1 MALQLPAWDWNAI
14 GAFVGVVALV
24 VSVALYA
31 VGRKR
36 KRLAWCLE
44 AKTSIVRKP
53 KGAES
58 RLGVTFDGHPVA
70 NADLVLLRLRNSG
83 NQTIE
88 ATDFEDTL
96 RIHFDAD
103 DEAKEAP
110 RVLSVEPVKLSNP
123 AMQVKATIEDGRVI
137 VHPVLLNEGDSLQL
151 RIIGENLAHAKMGL
165 HGRLS
170 GIPALIQERP
180 GEQRSTQRAALLTGL
195 FVAFAALMMWQKT
208 QILVFQYA
216 VLPAMLGIMVVMTFL
231 MFKDPER
238 YRAMSQRVRL

>member
-1 MALQLPAWDWNAI
+1 MVDLAALDWNAI

-31 VGRKR
+31 MGRKR
-36 KRLAWCLE
+36 KRFAWCPE

-58 RLGVTFDGHPVA
+58 RLGVTFDGEPVA
-70 NADLVLLRLRNSG
+70 NADLVLLRLRNAG
-83 NQTIE
+83 NQTI
-88 ATDFEDTL
+88 AASDFEDTL
-96 RIHFDAD
+96 RLHFETGDAKD
-103 DEAKEAP
+103 AP

-123 AMQVKATIEDGRVI
+123 AMQVKVTIEAGRVV
-137 VHPVLLNEGDSLQL
+137 VHPVMLNEGDSLQL
-151 RIIGENLAHAKMGL
+151 RIIGENLAQAKL
-165 HGRLS
+165 ALQGRLS
-170 GIPALIQERP
+170 GIPTLIQERP

-208 QILVFQYA
+208 AVLVFQYA
-216 VLPAMLGIMVVMTFL
+216 LLPGMLGIMIVMTFL